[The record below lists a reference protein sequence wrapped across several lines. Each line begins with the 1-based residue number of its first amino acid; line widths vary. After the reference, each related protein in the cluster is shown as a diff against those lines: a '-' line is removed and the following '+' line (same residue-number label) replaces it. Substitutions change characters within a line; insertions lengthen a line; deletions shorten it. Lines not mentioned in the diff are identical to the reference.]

1 MIFFVLFPLEAS
13 QPRMDFNIF
22 KFFYWGHEKSRA
34 PTPCMDLLSINFAL
48 TRLMISKTN
57 LQFKVDRLQ
66 IIVVAEKYI
75 YASQLFIGRM
85 PKMRQ

>member
-1 MIFFVLFPLEAS
+1 
-13 QPRMDFNIF
+13 
-22 KFFYWGHEKSRA
+22 
-34 PTPCMDLLSINFAL
+34 MDLLSINFAL

>member
-1 MIFFVLFPLEAS
+1 MFYSPLKPHS
-13 QPRMDFNIF
+13 QEWILIYLSFSIE
-22 KFFYWGHEKSRA
+22 GHEKSRA

-75 YASQLFIGRM
+75 YASQLFIGRI